1 MTRHRGPPS
10 QTWRT
15 FLRNHAD
22 AIAAIDLCV
31 APTLTFGRLLRFWS
45 WVMVDTT
52 SLWFAVTRHPTSEW
66 LAHQIVEAFPWN
78 AAPTHLGAT
87 MMAPMDGLHQSR
99 PRRWGFGTAR
109 SHRGRRGRNPSGCL
123 PSAAISRCRFDRTI
137 AYVCP
142 AASRIRFAIMS
153 G

>member
-45 WVMVDTT
+45 WVMVV
-52 SLWFAVTRHPTSEW
+52 AVTRHPTSEW

-87 MMAPMDGLHQSR
+87 MMAPMDG
-99 PRRWGFGTAR
+99 
-109 SHRGRRGRNPSGCL
+109 PS
-123 PSAAISRCRFDRTI
+123 PIASAAMGIRDRPISPRSPWQKSQC
-137 AYVCP
+137 
-142 AASRIRFAIMS
+142 
-153 G
+153 